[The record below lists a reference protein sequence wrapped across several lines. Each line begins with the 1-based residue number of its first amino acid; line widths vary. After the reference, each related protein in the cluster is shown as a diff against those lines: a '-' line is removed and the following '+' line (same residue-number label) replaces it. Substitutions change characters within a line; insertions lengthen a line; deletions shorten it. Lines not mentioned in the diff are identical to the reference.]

1 MGAQRSSSRSAFAIA
16 AAVLASLCG
25 CLSPPKPV
33 GLTLASLSPDA
44 VDVQILRQEV
54 TGEWCFTQDLISLSL
69 RPPWRVRLAD
79 TGRAVSEALAAVEGA
94 NVLTNVTVRTRIEQY
109 VLFQRVCSVVVGDA
123 GWIR

>member
-1 MGAQRSSSRSAFAIA
+1 MRAHRNSPRSTLAIA

-25 CLSPPKPV
+25 CLSPPQPIE
-33 GLTLASLSPDA
+33 LTLASLQPGA
-44 VDVQILRQEV
+44 VDAQTLRQGV
-54 TGEWCFTQDLISLSL
+54 TGEWCFTQDVISNSL

-79 TGRAVSEALAAVEGA
+79 TGRAVSEALASVEGA

-109 VLFQRVCSVVVGDA
+109 LLFQRVCSVVVGDA